1 MNKHLI
7 FLLIISAIF
16 TTTAYATQTPCA
28 SQVFANALAQSASNV
43 RESDSEEIIQQWIY
57 AAFTDKTIL
66 EQVLTCP
73 ELSAI
78 TDEDTIKFDTV
89 YYTFPMGREIVVN
102 YETQPKILKQRISLA
117 NKHSLPPSDPSAR
130 IGVAGD
136 DTIWTSTDPA
146 WYAIMVVEHG
156 ALNNFVGPDKNNTIS
171 LQYIIDNIDSF
182 YPNAALNGGRCT
194 SRSAFAEDYCAI
206 NKAVHNTVDTKGD
219 TNDYYVAGDINL
231 EWIGYAEIALDVVIT
246 VATMGGGVI
255 LTGVTKSA
263 RASRALK
270 GMSTN
275 LKALKKLDTVQDYI
289 KQTAKI
295 TKLNDEIKTLDKIKD
310 AAKIDVKTK
319 ELAKLTDGLKNLEK
333 LDDVKKYK
341 ETAETFT
348 ELNKYRKALKGI
360 KAIKQRGNVI
370 ARGVK
375 VAKSTKAAMNG
386 SKLINKGA
394 KLGRASKLSTQVKDW
409 LFHSTMKH
417 AGRLGKMETLGG
429 AIYGGL
435 KFAGGLAYDFTETS
449 TGEFTNDIEFR
460 PLLLLSADDL
470 EGDQADKINYG
481 MWLMW
486 FGDSNNIADDDAAY
500 LQAMD
505 FATKFHEDLMEEQ
518 NDSNSPCN
526 VDIYVVKPI
535 LKNPGSDNPEL
546 YYLIMNDQPW
556 STAN

>member
-1 MNKHLI
+1 
-7 FLLIISAIF
+7 
-16 TTTAYATQTPCA
+16 
-28 SQVFANALAQSASNV
+28 
-43 RESDSEEIIQQWIY
+43 
-57 AAFTDKTIL
+57 
-66 EQVLTCP
+66 
-73 ELSAI
+73 
-78 TDEDTIKFDTV
+78 
-89 YYTFPMGREIVVN
+89 
-102 YETQPKILKQRISLA
+102 
-117 NKHSLPPSDPSAR
+117 
-130 IGVAGD
+130 
-136 DTIWTSTDPA
+136 
-146 WYAIMVVEHG
+146 
-156 ALNNFVGPDKNNTIS
+156 
-171 LQYIIDNIDSF
+171 
-182 YPNAALNGGRCT
+182 
-194 SRSAFAEDYCAI
+194 
-206 NKAVHNTVDTKGD
+206 
-219 TNDYYVAGDINL
+219 
-231 EWIGYAEIALDVVIT
+231 
-246 VATMGGGVI
+246 
-255 LTGVTKSA
+255 
-263 RASRALK
+263 
-270 GMSTN
+270 MSTN